1 MALER
6 RLFLLAVILLHS
18 MNYTNAVKDEKYI
31 QEVSTGKE
39 IVGDGNCFYR
49 SLSFYLYGHQ
59 NEHSTIREN
68 VILYMSGWGSQ
79 TEAEK
84 EERSRRY
91 GRLMPNWRHSYIY
104 ESENEERSRRY
115 GRLMPNWRH
124 RYEDYLRLHSN
135 NGEWADEPIIQA
147 AADLYG
153 INIYVSSY
161 GNSGVDQ
168 LVRAT
173 SEQLSRDSL
182 RLVHLRLES
191 SHYTCI
197 EHDCQTDSV
206 PSGDFFELQEVIE
219 LGKQNGAKPYEDSL
233 DVLDYNKIVGLPKTV
248 GDGESSNGGIDRF
261 NMEDLKSNIPLI
273 NPRKNDHIDSK
284 FDT

>member
-18 MNYTNAVKDEKYI
+18 MNYTNAVKDKKYI

-49 SLSFYLYGHQ
+49 SLSFYLFGHQ

-68 VILYMSGWGSQ
+68 VILYMSGGGCES
-79 TEAEK
+79 EA
-84 EERSRRY
+84 
-91 GRLMPNWRHSYIY
+91 
-104 ESENEERSRRY
+104 ENEERSRRY
-115 GRLMPNWRH
+115 GRLMHNTRQS
-124 RYEDYLRLHSN
+124 YQDYLRLHSN

-173 SEQLSRDSL
+173 SEQLPRDSL

-206 PSGDFFELQEVIE
+206 PSGDFFELQEIIE